1 MRENVQIWSKKW
13 FHETDD
19 VHTKRNKKKKQ
30 NWPKFS
36 AKKTCVSV
44 FQIDRLK
51 DQ

>member
-1 MRENVQIWSKKW
+1 MRENLQIWSKKW

-19 VHTKRNKKKKQ
+19 VHTKRSKK
-30 NWPKFS
+30 
-36 AKKTCVSV
+36 AKLAKIQCEKTCVSV